1 MDLRW
6 NTVLDV
12 TRSIW
17 VLASNK
23 GDDLISKFYEK
34 NLNGKSD
41 SDKRHVSIKPLQHD
55 LYKLFIEAYTV
66 SWASQSAF
74 RVLLT
79 FVSLL

>member
-12 TRSIW
+12 TKSIW

-23 GDDLISKFYEK
+23 GDDLISKFYDK
-34 NLNGKSD
+34 ILKGKSD

-55 LYKLFIEAYTV
+55 LYKLFIDAYTV
-66 SWASQSAF
+66 S
-74 RVLLT
+74 
-79 FVSLL
+79 